1 MKKSVLIVLGI
12 IEAALLLIAVSAVGI
27 NNRAISLEEQ
37 ISGAEAQINVAEKR
51 RVDLVY
57 NLVDTV
63 IAYQEYEGETMR
75 AITEARAS
83 ARSGDAD
90 SAMTVLN
97 AVSEQYPDLKANENY
112 RQLMTEL
119 ALTENSIAQY
129 RNSYNEQVRAYN
141 KFIRR
146 FPNSLIL
153 SILLTLHHS
162 RHLPPAPLLLPRP
175 PLRSPAPHPLHILL
189 TQSVQRLQPLN
200 IMCHARATSRPIP
213 HLRRV
218 RIPIQPPLRILQL
231 PFRHRARP
239 RQHTP
244 RPQLRL
250 TVRLPYLHSL
260 NSIQPPP
267 AHRHPQTCAPH
278 PPPHIRHITHRNQ
291 SQPHI
296 AIN

>member
-75 AITEARAS
+75 AVTEARAS

-153 SILLTLHHS
+153 SILGYSPVEATYTDYE
-162 RHLPPAPLLLPRP
+162 APED
-175 PLRSPAPHPLHILL
+175 APTDL
-189 TQSVQRLQPLN
+189 
-200 IMCHARATSRPIP
+200 
-213 HLRRV
+213 
-218 RIPIQPPLRILQL
+218 
-231 PFRHRARP
+231 FGGE
-239 RQHTP
+239 
-244 RPQLRL
+244 
-250 TVRLPYLHSL
+250 
-260 NSIQPPP
+260 
-267 AHRHPQTCAPH
+267 
-278 PPPHIRHITHRNQ
+278 
-291 SQPHI
+291 
-296 AIN
+296 